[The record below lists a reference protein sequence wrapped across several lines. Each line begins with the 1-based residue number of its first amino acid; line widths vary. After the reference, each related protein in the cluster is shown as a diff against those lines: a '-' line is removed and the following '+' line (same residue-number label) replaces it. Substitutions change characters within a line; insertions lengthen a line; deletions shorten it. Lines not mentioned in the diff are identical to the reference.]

1 MNESQD
7 MDYIL
12 RAIKKEDYPILDD
25 FLYKAIYIPE
35 GKEPP
40 PKSII
45 NSPELQVYVC
55 DFGKL
60 KHDWALVADINGNI
74 VGAVWVRIMHDYGHI
89 DNETPSLAMAVDKN
103 YRGLGIGTALLKEML
118 VNLKLRGYSKVSLS
132 VQKANYAVR
141 MYQKAGF
148 NILDV
153 SEEEYIMV
161 AFL

>member
-1 MNESQD
+1 MN
-7 MDYIL
+7 YIL
-12 RAIKKEDYPILDD
+12 RSIKKEEYSLLND
-25 FLYKAIYIPE
+25 FLYKTIYIPE

-45 NSPELQVYVC
+45 NSPKLQVYVR

-60 KHDWALVADINGNI
+60 KHDRALVADINGNI

-148 NILDV
+148 KIFDE

-161 AFL
+161 ALL

>member
-1 MNESQD
+1 MN
-7 MDYIL
+7 YIL
-12 RAIKKEDYPILDD
+12 RSIKKKEYSLLND

-45 NSPELQVYVC
+45 NSPKLQVYVR

-60 KHDWALVADINGNI
+60 KHDRALVADINGNI

-148 NILDV
+148 KIFDE

-161 AFL
+161 ALL

>member
-1 MNESQD
+1 M
-7 MDYIL
+7 
-12 RAIKKEDYPILDD
+12 
-25 FLYKAIYIPE
+25 YKAIYTPE

-45 NSPELQVYVC
+45 NSPKLQVYVR

-60 KHDWALVADINGNI
+60 KHDRALVADINGNI

-148 NILDV
+148 KIFDK

-161 AFL
+161 ALL

>member
-1 MNESQD
+1 MN
-7 MDYIL
+7 YIL
-12 RAIKKEDYPILDD
+12 RSIKKEEYSLLND

-45 NSPELQVYVC
+45 NSPKLQVYVR

-60 KHDWALVADINGNI
+60 KHDRALVADINGNI
-74 VGAVWVRIMHDYGHI
+74 VGTVWVRIMHDYGHI

-148 NILDV
+148 KIFDE

-161 AFL
+161 ALL